1 MVGAILA
8 RVQYLSGDRE
18 RAAETARRA
27 LSCADSKDVRTAIEE
42 DLAVYAPAP
51 RPKPPAR

>member
-1 MVGAILA
+1 
-8 RVQYLSGDRE
+8 VQYLSGDRE